1 MGKHILIWG
10 TPILLNKGW
19 PKKSHVLQ
27 GAPRRG
33 GGGGCCLNCSACV
46 RARWPK
52 KPILECISTFC
63 GKEEMDFSPS
73 FFGPP
78 SRREGGVP
86 PELMD
91 LLHMRMLFSLLCSA
105 RMDFLSP
112 PLGLRATLYRQTCK
126 NPPAPLDT
134 LALVC
139 TIMLGNLS
147 KPK

>member
-1 MGKHILIWG
+1 MTILIWG

-33 GGGGCCLNCSACV
+33 GGGGCCLNCSACM

-52 KPILECISTFC
+52 KTILECISTFC

-91 LLHMRMLFSLLCSA
+91 LPHMRMLFSLLC
-105 RMDFLSP
+105 
-112 PLGLRATLYRQTCK
+112 LGSNGFSFSSSRPSSYALQALRRRKKIHSC
-126 NPPAPLDT
+126 
-134 LALVC
+134 
-139 TIMLGNLS
+139 LG
-147 KPK
+147 KGVRIPHTETAG